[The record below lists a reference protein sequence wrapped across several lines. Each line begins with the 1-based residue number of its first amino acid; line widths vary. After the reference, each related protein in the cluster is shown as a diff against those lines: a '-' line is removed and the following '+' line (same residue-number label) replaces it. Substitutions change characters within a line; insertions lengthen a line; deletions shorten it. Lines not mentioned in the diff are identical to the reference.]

1 MRSAGGLAWRLPS
14 VAGAKRAGWEPLVPA
29 GRLSRALGASLL
41 SQSLRVGWLDSLTAW
56 RLRAPKE
63 DVPGESRRSYIAF

>member
-1 MRSAGGLAWRLPS
+1 MAWRLPS
-14 VAGAKRAGWEPLVPA
+14 VAGAKRAGGWGEPLVPA
-29 GRLSRALGASLL
+29 GRLSRALGAPLL

-63 DVPGESRRSYIAF
+63 DVPGESRRSYVAF